1 MSGTDPGGAN
11 VFSWWRLPFAW
22 WSRLA
27 HRHPLVA
34 LFLVIIWPNALWSV
48 ANLFYN
54 DQLIVERYGNESQK
68 KVFWDLGVPV
78 YTGLTWI
85 FGMAICAWLTRP
97 LYAYFRALKGAAAL
111 TPEVKQAAQ
120 RRLVNLPR
128 YQMVCNFLLWMPGG
142 FYFPLMICTL
152 GDSDHAWKIVIQ
164 FLASFAVSAVV
175 TTFQTFV
182 LLERFLLV
190 YLYPVV
196 FTDIRPA
203 EVEGA
208 MLLPFHVRLWLLWG
222 AVSLGPIVVLVLITI
237 NLNLL
242 DPEEELLPLTIGVV
256 IFSIATGGI
265 IFWVVGTDLGSW
277 LETHV
282 QATREIA
289 KENFAV
295 RIGELRSDEWGRL
308 TDSFNNMAQNLSLG
322 RQVHETFG
330 HFVGP
335 EVRDEILKRHAR
347 LGGNVQEVT
356 VMFADIRGFTRR
368 ASDNAPEEVV
378 DVLNRFLS
386 LGVQAVENK
395 GGWVS
400 KFLGDGFM
408 ALFGT
413 PLPHSDHA
421 DLAVAAARD
430 FLRRLDG
437 LNSELAAQGQAPLKV
452 GIGIHTGPALV
463 GCIGATVPSPDGSQR
478 MRLEFT
484 AIGDTVNVTQRVE
497 ELTKKCGEALLF
509 SEATRLQLQRPVPL
523 SCVGAQEIR
532 GREQPVVVY
541 KVDGS

>member
-1 MSGTDPGGAN
+1 MSGSNSRGTGAS
-11 VFSWWRLPFAW
+11 SWWGIPFAW

-27 HRHPLVA
+27 QRHPLIA

-48 ANLFYN
+48 ANLLYN
-54 DQLIVERYGNESQK
+54 AKLIVERHCDTDSQ

-78 YTGLTWI
+78 YSGLTWI
-85 FGMAICAWLTRP
+85 LGMAICAWLTRP
-97 LYAYFRALKGAAAL
+97 LYSYFRALKGAVPL
-111 TPEVKQAAQ
+111 TPDVKRAAQ
-120 RRLVNLPR
+120 RRLINLPR

-142 FYFPLMICTL
+142 FYFPIVICTF
-152 GDSDHAWKIVIQ
+152 GGKENAWEITSQ

-190 YLYPVV
+190 YLYPLV

-208 MLLPFHVRLWLLWG
+208 MLRFHLRLWLLWG

-237 NLNLL
+237 NLL
-242 DPEEELLPLTIGVV
+242 DPEEELVPLTVGVV

-265 IFWVVGTDLGSW
+265 IFWVVGSDLGSW

-282 QATREIA
+282 RATREIA
-289 KENFAV
+289 NENFAV
-295 RIGELRSDEWGRL
+295 RIAELRSDEWGRL
-308 TDSFNNMAQNLSLG
+308 TDSFNSMAQSLSLG

-335 EVRDEILKRHAR
+335 EVRDEILKRHGR

-368 ASDNAPEEVV
+368 SLDKAPEEVV

-386 LGVQAVENK
+386 LGVQAIEGK

-430 FLRRLDG
+430 FLSRLDG
-437 LNSELAAQGQAPLKV
+437 LNRDLVAQGQAPLKV

-463 GCIGATVPSPDGSQR
+463 GCIGATVPSPDGRQR
-478 MRLEFT
+478 TRLEFT
-484 AIGDTVNVTQRVE
+484 AIGDTVNVTQRLE
-497 ELTKKCGEALLF
+497 ELTKKCGETLLF
-509 SEATRLQLQRPVPL
+509 SEATRLQLKRPVRL
-523 SCVGAQEIR
+523 RCLGQQEIR
-532 GREQPVVVY
+532 GREQSVVVY
-541 KVDGS
+541 KVDGD